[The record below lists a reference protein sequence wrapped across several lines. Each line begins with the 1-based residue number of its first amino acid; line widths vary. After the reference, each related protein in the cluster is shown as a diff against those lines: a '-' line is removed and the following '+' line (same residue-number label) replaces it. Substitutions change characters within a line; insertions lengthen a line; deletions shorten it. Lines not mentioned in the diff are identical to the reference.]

1 MHDQHERRA
10 SLLVAA
16 PDYERIIATLD
27 ESTLEAA
34 FIGTWKSR
42 EAFGQELL
50 ADTSAKQRLSE
61 LPLWMRDYVRLD
73 GEAFV
78 ADLEQQG
85 IYVLA
90 TVQKGVCVFDGAIV
104 RSRQN

>member
-1 MHDQHERRA
+1 MHEQQERRA

-16 PDYERIIATLD
+16 TDYERIIATLD

-34 FIGTWKSR
+34 FVGQWSSR

-50 ADTSAKQRLSE
+50 ADTSAKQRLGE
-61 LPLWMRDYVRLD
+61 LPLWLRDYVRLD

-85 IYVLA
+85 VYVVA
-90 TVQKGVCVFDGAIV
+90 PVQKGVCVFDGAIV
-104 RSRQN
+104 RSR